1 MPTNVYFNH
10 AVQSEQD
17 LHEDLVVESLRFYG
31 HECFYLPRTIVDEDE
46 LFGEDT
52 SSKFDDAYSVEM
64 YIENTE
70 GFEGEGDLLSKFGV
84 EVRDQ
89 ATFVLSRRTW
99 NRFVS
104 LDQNLVTATRPQE
117 GDLIYFPL
125 GNQVFEIRFVEHEN
139 PFYQLGKLNVFKLQ
153 CETFEYSHEAFDTGI
168 AELDGVEDSFAY
180 QVSMTLGSG
189 SGDFVHGE
197 TVTQTVASGKTVSGQ
212 VVSYTSEGESSKTLI
227 VNNITF
233 DDTDVPAT
241 NTMFVL
247 SSNAAAGNIVGAT
260 SGASRTITTAPDQYV
275 TPNDPL
281 ADNKDFETAGAN
293 IVDFSESNP
302 FGSL

>member
-17 LHEDLVVESLRFYG
+17 LHEDLVVESLRFFG

-84 EVRDQ
+84 EVRNQ

-212 VVSYTSEGESSKTLI
+212 VVSYTSEGASSKTLI

-260 SGASRTITTAPDQYV
+260 SSASRTITTAPDQYV

>member
-1 MPTNVYFNH
+1 
-10 AVQSEQD
+10 
-17 LHEDLVVESLRFYG
+17 
-31 HECFYLPRTIVDEDE
+31 
-46 LFGEDT
+46 
-52 SSKFDDAYSVEM
+52 
-64 YIENTE
+64 
-70 GFEGEGDLLSKFGV
+70 
-84 EVRDQ
+84 
-89 ATFVLSRRTW
+89 
-99 NRFVS
+99 
-104 LDQNLVTATRPQE
+104 
-117 GDLIYFPL
+117 
-125 GNQVFEIRFVEHEN
+125 
-139 PFYQLGKLNVFKLQ
+139 
-153 CETFEYSHEAFDTGI
+153 
-168 AELDGVEDSFAY
+168 
-180 QVSMTLGSG
+180 MTLGSG

-212 VVSYTSEGESSKTLI
+212 VVSYTSEGTNSKTLI

-260 SGASRTITTAPDQYV
+260 SSASRTITTAPDQYV

>member
-1 MPTNVYFNH
+1 MPTSVYFDTGTI
-10 AVQSEQD
+10 SEQR
-17 LHEDLVVESLRFYG
+17 LYEDLVIEQLRAFG
-31 HECFYLPRTIVDEDE
+31 QEVFYLPRTLVKRDDI
-46 LFGEDT
+46 LGEDVL
-52 SSKFDDAYSVEM
+52 SKFDDAYLIEM
-64 YIENTE
+64 YVENIE
-70 GFEGEGDLLSKFGV
+70 GYDGEKELITKFGL
-84 EVRDQ
+84 EIQ
-89 ATFVLSRRTW
+89 NELTFVVARRRW
-99 NRFVS
+99 EQLIS
-104 LDQNLVTATRPQE
+104 IDQNLIESTRPNE

-212 VVSYTSEGESSKTLI
+212 VVSYTSQGENSKTLI

-260 SGASRTITTAPDQYV
+260 SSATRTITTAPDQYV